1 MDGLTAWVNGLSLG
15 ALYALVTTVSL
26 VEGIFPIIPGDVAA
40 AFLAFLAARAGGT
53 WLSATLWISFGNLG
67 GNVIGWWLGRRY
79 GAEWLAHQ
87 MRRFKL
93 VRSEEQA
100 EAAEKRIED
109 AYAKYGWL
117 ALLVSK
123 FVPGVRAMAPIAAG
137 ALRVPL
143 WQTVIVLFC
152 ASAVW
157 YGGIAWLAF
166 RVGTDWE
173 SVKAAIEEFVREV
186 GYFGL
191 IGTLVLILGGLW
203 YWRHRRNRPTP

>member
-1 MDGLTAWVNGLSLG
+1 MEGLTAWVNGLSLG
-15 ALYALVTTVSL
+15 ALYALVTGVSL

-53 WLSATLWISFGNLG
+53 WAVTTLWIATGNIA
-67 GNVIGWWLGRRY
+67 GNVIGWWLGRKY

-87 MRRFKL
+87 MKRFKL

-100 EAAEKRIED
+100 EAAEKKIED

-137 ALRVPL
+137 AMRVPL
-143 WQTVIVLFC
+143 WQTVVVLFF
-152 ASAVW
+152 ASVVW
-157 YGGIAWLAF
+157 YGGIAWIAF
-166 RVGTDWE
+166 RVGADWE
-173 SVKAAIEEFVREV
+173 MVKASMGEFVKDV
-186 GYFGL
+186 GYVGL
-191 IGTLVLILGGLW
+191 IAGLFAILGALW
-203 YWRHRRNRPTP
+203 WWRRRRAPAAQ